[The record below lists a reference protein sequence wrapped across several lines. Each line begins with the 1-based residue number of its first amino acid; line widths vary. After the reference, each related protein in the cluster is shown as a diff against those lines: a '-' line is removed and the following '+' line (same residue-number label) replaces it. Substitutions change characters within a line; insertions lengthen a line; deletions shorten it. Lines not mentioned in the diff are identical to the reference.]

1 MNCSK
6 NHMSYYYKPIKMA
19 KIITPN
25 ADEDLE
31 TVNHSYIAAENV
43 KRYTHLKTSW
53 SLLKLKMDLP
63 YN

>member
-1 MNCSK
+1 
-6 NHMSYYYKPIKMA
+6 MA